1 MVDFPYSI
9 TGLWRLT
16 QLLCLFLRHSILQ
29 KRYSRSENTEEKWK
43 PSNLTGSLITAEP
56 PFSSCTSSVI
66 DFWHYKTSFTT
77 ILSNFCQVQPGT
89 IHNPADLTKKDIN
102 SGSTIQTQDALQPPR
117 GLPPA
122 PWAEAP
128 TPQAG
133 FELRNAAFCFSR
145 LRNVPQTHP
154 QRVFCAQ
161 LQVFLPWIL
170 VNWPLLKGDH
180 TVKFHSA
187 AFTFVTSTQFLWLL
201 IV

>member
-16 QLLCLFLRHSILQ
+16 QLLCLHLRHSILQ

-128 TPQAG
+128 TPQVGLSSGTQRSASQG
-133 FELRNAAFCFSR
+133 CATYHRPTH
-145 LRNVPQTHP
+145 NVSFVHSCRFFFPE
-154 QRVFCAQ
+154 
-161 LQVFLPWIL
+161 FL
-170 VNWPLLKGDH
+170 
-180 TVKFHSA
+180 
-187 AFTFVTSTQFLWLL
+187 
-201 IV
+201 

>member
-9 TGLWRLT
+9 TGLWRLI

-29 KRYSRSENTEEKWK
+29 KRYSRSEKWK
-43 PSNLTGSLITAEP
+43 PSNCTGSLITAEL

-77 ILSNFCQVQPGT
+77 ILSNFCQVHPGT
-89 IHNPADLTKKDIN
+89 IHNPADLTKKDMN

-117 GLPPA
+117 VLPPA

-133 FELRNAAFCFSR
+133 FEHRDAAFCFSR
-145 LRNVPQTHP
+145 LHNVPQTHP
-154 QRVFCAQ
+154 RHVFYAQ
-161 LQVFLPWIL
+161 L
-170 VNWPLLKGDH
+170 
-180 TVKFHSA
+180 
-187 AFTFVTSTQFLWLL
+187 
-201 IV
+201 